1 MALAIYF
8 LIIIFFGFSILMN
21 SIFFFFFAFSI
32 SYNEEVFEQNAF
44 DLVLLIFA
52 DWL

>member
-21 SIFFFFFAFSI
+21 SIFFFFAFSI
-32 SYNEEVFEQNAF
+32 SYNEELFEQNAF